1 MRNPP
6 GMKKLALILLLALTG
21 SPARAQQISG
31 AFAIHPYLVR
41 HVTRETLHDSRFWT
55 RSMILLVAVDG
66 AAKTADSFATRE
78 NIAGGG
84 LEYNPLARPFVH
96 TTAVQVVATAA
107 LFGAEIAG
115 AYFLHKRDHNNA
127 GRGLL
132 IAGAVANGLGAASS
146 FRNRVGTW

>member
-1 MRNPP
+1 MRKPL
-6 GMKKLALILLLALTG
+6 GIVILLLALTA
-21 SPARAQQISG
+21 SSALAQQVSG
-31 AFAIHPYLVR
+31 AFAIHPYLIR

-55 RSMILLVAVDG
+55 RSTIALVALDG

-84 LEYNPLARPFVH
+84 LEYDPVARPFVH

-115 AYFLHKRDHNNA
+115 AYLLHKRDHNYA
-127 GRGLL
+127 ARGVL
-132 IAGAVANGLGAASS
+132 IAGAVANGLGAATS
-146 FRNRVGTW
+146 FKDRVGSW

>member
-1 MRNPP
+1 VRKPL
-6 GMKKLALILLLALTG
+6 GIVILLLALTA
-21 SPARAQQISG
+21 SSALAQQVSG
-31 AFAIHPYLVR
+31 AFAIHPYLIR

-55 RSMILLVAVDG
+55 RSTIALVALDG

-84 LEYNPLARPFVH
+84 LEYDPVARPFVH

-115 AYFLHKRDHNNA
+115 AYLLHKRDHNYA
-127 GRGLL
+127 ARGVL
-132 IAGAVANGLGAASS
+132 IAGAVANGLGAATS
-146 FRNRVGTW
+146 FKDRVGSW

>member
-1 MRNPP
+1 
-6 GMKKLALILLLALTG
+6 MKKLAVFLLLVLTG
-21 SPARAQQISG
+21 SHVRAQQVSG

-55 RSMILLVAVDG
+55 RSTIVLVAVDG

-84 LEYNPLARPFVH
+84 VEYNPLARPFVH

-115 AYFLHKRDHNNA
+115 AYLLHKRGHNNA
-127 GRGLL
+127 GRGVL
-132 IAGAVANGLGAASS
+132 IVGAVVNGLGAANS
-146 FRNRVGTW
+146 FKDRVGTW

>member
-1 MRNPP
+1 MRKPL
-6 GMKKLALILLLALTG
+6 GIVILLLALTA
-21 SPARAQQISG
+21 SSALAQQVSG
-31 AFAIHPYLVR
+31 AFAIHPYLIR

-55 RSMILLVAVDG
+55 RSTIALVALDG

-84 LEYNPLARPFVH
+84 LEYDPVARPFVH

-115 AYFLHKRDHNNA
+115 AYLLHKRDHNYA
-127 GRGLL
+127 ARGVL
-132 IAGAVANGLGAASS
+132 IVGAVANGLGAATS
-146 FRNRVGTW
+146 FKDRVGSW